1 MSQAAYEA
9 GPLLARTEVVDE
21 VSPTLPR
28 VESLRR
34 EVFDRSP
41 LGIVESDLDRRVRYA
56 NQAALAMIGATE
68 YQGLSLDQVF
78 SDSNQL
84 GAAENARIR
93 YTRSRR
99 YFAAGRF
106 FEISPFLPAVGC

>member
-78 SDSNQL
+78 SDDDSKNTVRQQI
-84 GAAENARIR
+84 EE
-93 YTRSRR
+93 RR
-99 YFAAGRF
+99 EGLIGNYRAY
-106 FEISPFLPAVGC
+106 